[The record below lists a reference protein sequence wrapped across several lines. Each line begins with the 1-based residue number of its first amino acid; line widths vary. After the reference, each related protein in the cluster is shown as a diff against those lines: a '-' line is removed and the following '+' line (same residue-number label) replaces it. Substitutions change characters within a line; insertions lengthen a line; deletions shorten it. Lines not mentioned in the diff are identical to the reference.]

1 MEKIFDI
8 AKDSEKSWGVIAQ
21 GIDGNFEEV
30 NTEID
35 INKGNFEVVSSEEK
49 IIYPKDDN
57 NIGFY
62 NNNGTFSG
70 ASSTGYRYQEII
82 VNEND
87 IIAVTDLNE
96 TEGGRATFKF
106 LCAYD
111 VDGNAITDKGISN
124 VVTREYIVP
133 KGISKVIISYNYA
146 YESCYKITHRKEY
159 VIAENKV
166 VTRSIEDNAVTENK
180 LENKLRKCYIMASDT
195 QEEILCKLIDA
206 YKIGNVDVVWEFGD
220 YLFDQEVFDLIESK
234 YKLRGHELPI
244 GGGCRYWFNNSKVT
258 LHYTGTNVDINEHC
272 NLFGCTS
279 TGGNYELHDAILH
292 NINGCY
298 VVHDDPGAVT
308 KCYVNKYNNIHFVS
322 EYEKMDN
329 ALSKCIGGGLA
340 LSSNIVIEGCTF
352 RFVGERPSGGDK
364 PYTVTYHAASND
376 SYGELHGYINF
387 AIKNSYIPSFR
398 VGQLLD
404 RQQGRLIF
412 CGNKYKEYLNSNCEE
427 YKFCNEMITD

>member
-166 VTRSIEDNAVTENK
+166 VTRSIKDNAVTENK

-234 YKLRGHELPI
+234 YKLKGHELPI

-308 KCYVNKYNNIHFVS
+308 KSYVNKYNNIHFVS

-352 RFVGERPSGGDK
+352 KFVGERPSGGNK

-412 CGNKYKEYLNSNCEE
+412 CGNKYKEYLNANCEE

>member
-8 AKDSEKSWGVIAQ
+8 AKDSEQKWGVIAQ

-30 NTEID
+30 NTEVSGI
-35 INKGNFEVVSSEEK
+35 KENFEVVSSEEK
-49 IIYPKDDN
+49 ITYPKDDS

-62 NNNGTFSG
+62 NANGTYSG
-70 ASSTGYRYQEII
+70 ASATSYRYQEIV

-111 VDGNAITDKGISN
+111 VNGNAITNKGVSG

-133 KGISKVIISYNYA
+133 DGIAKVIISYNYV
-146 YESCYKITHRKEY
+146 YESCYQITHREES
-159 VIAENKV
+159 VISKCKV
-166 VTRSIEDNAVTENK
+166 VSDSIKDGAITESKIERK
-180 LENKLRKCYIMASDT
+180 LQKIHIRAADT
-195 QEEILCKLIDA
+195 QEEILNKLIDA
-206 YKIGNVDVVWEFGD
+206 YTIGNVDVVWEFGD
-220 YLFDQEVFDLIESK
+220 YLFDQEIFDLIESK

-244 GGGCRYWFNNSKVT
+244 GGGCRYWFNNSKIT

-272 NLFGCTS
+272 NLFGCSS
-279 TGGNYELHDAILH
+279 TGGGYELHDAILH

-298 VVHDDPGAVT
+298 VVHDDPGVII
-308 KCYVNKYNNIHFVS
+308 KNYVNKYYNIHFVS
-322 EYEKMDN
+322 EYETMDN

-352 RFVGERPSGGDK
+352 KFVGERPSGGDK
-364 PYTVTYHAASND
+364 PYTVTYHAASD
-376 SYGELHGYINF
+376 DPYEELHGYINF

-398 VGQLLD
+398 VGQILD
-404 RQQGRLIF
+404 RQQGKLIF

-427 YKFCNEMITD
+427 YKFCNELITD

>member
-8 AKDSEKSWGVIAQ
+8 AKDNAKIWGTIAQ
-21 GIDGNFEEV
+21 GIDNNFEEV
-30 NTEID
+30 YE
-35 INKGNFEVVSSEEK
+35 NFEVISSEEK
-49 IIYPKDDN
+49 ITYSKDNN

-62 NNNGTFSG
+62 NSNGTYSG
-70 ASSTGYRYQEII
+70 VSATSYRYQEVI

-111 VDGNAITDKGISN
+111 VNGNVISDKGINN

-133 KGISKVIISYNYA
+133 GGIVKVIISYNYA
-146 YESCYKITHRKEY
+146 YESCYKITHKRES
-159 VIAENKV
+159 VIAGSKV
-166 VTRSIEDNAVTENK
+166 ISNSIKNGVIIESK
-180 LENKLRKCYIMASDT
+180 LESKLQKRYIRTADT
-195 QEEILCKLIDA
+195 QEEILNKLIDA
-206 YKIGNVDVVWEFGD
+206 YTTGNVDVVWEFGD
-220 YLFDQEVFDLIESK
+220 YLFNQEVFDLIESK

-244 GGGCRYWFNNSKVT
+244 GGGCRYWFNNSKIT

-272 NLFGCTS
+272 NLFGCIS
-279 TGGNYELHDAILH
+279 TGGGYELHDAILH

-298 VVHDDPGAVT
+298 VVHDDPGAVVES
-308 KCYVNKYNNIHFVS
+308 YINKYYNIHFIS
-322 EYEKMDN
+322 EYETMDN

-352 RFVGERPSGGDK
+352 KFVGERPSGGDK
-364 PYTVTYHAASND
+364 PYTVTYHAASSD
-376 SYGELHGYINF
+376 PYEGLHGYINF

-398 VGQLLD
+398 VGQILD
-404 RQQGRLIF
+404 RQQGKLIF

-427 YKFCNEMITD
+427 YKFCNELITT

>member
-8 AKDSEKSWGVIAQ
+8 AKDSEQKWGVIAQ

-30 NTEID
+30 NTEVSGI
-35 INKGNFEVVSSEEK
+35 KENFEVVSSEEK
-49 IIYPKDDN
+49 ITYPKDDN

-62 NNNGTFSG
+62 NANGTYSG
-70 ASSTGYRYQEII
+70 ASATSYRYQEIV

-87 IIAVTDLNE
+87 IIAVTDFNE

-272 NLFGCTS
+272 NLFGCIS

-308 KCYVNKYNNIHFVS
+308 KSYVNKYNNIHFVS

>member
-308 KCYVNKYNNIHFVS
+308 KGYVNKYNNIHFVS

>member
-308 KCYVNKYNNIHFVS
+308 KGYVNKYNNIHFVS

-352 RFVGERPSGGDK
+352 KFVGERPSGGDK
-364 PYTVTYHAASND
+364 PYTVTYHAASD
-376 SYGELHGYINF
+376 DPYEELHGYINF

-398 VGQLLD
+398 VGQILD
-404 RQQGRLIF
+404 RQQGKLIF